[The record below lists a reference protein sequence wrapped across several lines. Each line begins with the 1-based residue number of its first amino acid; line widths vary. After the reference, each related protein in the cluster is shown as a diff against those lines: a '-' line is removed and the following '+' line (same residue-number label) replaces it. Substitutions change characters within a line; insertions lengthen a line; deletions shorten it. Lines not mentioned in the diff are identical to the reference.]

1 MVLIFN
7 NLLFQVE
14 DRAKLEGAFCA
25 LSVYTRLLTYIL
37 SSPSLVTHL
46 KIFLEAEM
54 LATMVP
60 KSADKRA
67 YQAFA
72 TKEVIGFEGK
82 KAEAKKVVRK
92 RAKEAG
98 GSKAEPN
105 AQNIPDVVSES
116 VEYPEVGNRTFCNS
130 IMLNIS
136 VTV

>member
-14 DRAKLEGAFCA
+14 DRAKLKGAFCA
-25 LSVYTRLLTYIL
+25 LSMYTRLLTYIL

-46 KIFLEAEM
+46 KVCLEAEM

-72 TKEVIGFEGK
+72 TKEVIGFEV
-82 KAEAKKVVRK
+82 KAVPNEQNDLSPP
-92 RAKEAG
+92 
-98 GSKAEPN
+98 GSV
-105 AQNIPDVVSES
+105 D
-116 VEYPEVGNRTFCNS
+116 YPEVGSTTFYNT
-130 IMLNIS
+130 IMFNIS
-136 VTV
+136 LTV